1 MKLIKP
7 SFSILEQK
15 PGLEGVLSHI
25 ELCGRTAYKSEDK
38 ITADSAPKF
47 VEMLIK
53 RGHGAV
59 LEHGTIYLTLELDN
73 SDREKIDKF
82 YLRNKYTYPQ
92 LMQYD
97 SPKNPLTSLITT
109 NYRVLVENK
118 ILDHLQY
125 QCEPKEDHMKRISVK
140 FICDRGVSH
149 EFVRHR
155 VFSFVQ
161 ESTRY
166 CNYSSSKFG
175 NELTFIIPSWLDITS
190 GDYIGDHDEVTDITT
205 FTSETGLIS
214 SERANKDGLFR
225 WVHAM
230 SLTQFE
236 YLKLSG
242 YGWSPQQ
249 ARSVLPNSLK
259 TELIMT
265 GTIEQWEGFF
275 KLRCAPDAHPQAREL
290 AIPLEEEFKKLN
302 LI

>member
-38 ITADSAPKF
+38 ITTDSAPKF
-47 VEMLIK
+47 VEMLTK

-59 LEHGTIYLTLELDN
+59 LEHGTIYLKSETQLAMTSGITKESMLFSRHRYNPYSVLTQDGHN
-73 SDREKIDKF
+73 F
-82 YLRNKYTYPQ
+82 Y
-92 LMQYD
+92 
-97 SPKNPLTSLITT
+97 ITT
-109 NYRVLVENK
+109 NYRVLVENDW
-118 ILDHLQY
+118 LDQLEF
-125 QCEPKEDHMKRISVK
+125 QCEPIEDHVKRISVK
-140 FICDRGVSH
+140 FLTDRGISH

-166 CNYSSSKFG
+166 CNYSNEKFG
-175 NELTFIIPSWLDITS
+175 GDLTFIEPLWLKDIPEIWHEF
-190 GDYIGDHDEVTDITT
+190 GDYQMERTD
-205 FTSETGLIS
+205 
-214 SERANKDGLFR
+214 A
-225 WVHAM
+225 
-230 SLTQFE
+230 TQH
-236 YLKLSG
+236 YLDYIEIAEEG
-242 YGWSPQQ
+242 YLQLLKFGWSPQQ

-265 GTIEQWEGFF
+265 GTIEQWKGFF